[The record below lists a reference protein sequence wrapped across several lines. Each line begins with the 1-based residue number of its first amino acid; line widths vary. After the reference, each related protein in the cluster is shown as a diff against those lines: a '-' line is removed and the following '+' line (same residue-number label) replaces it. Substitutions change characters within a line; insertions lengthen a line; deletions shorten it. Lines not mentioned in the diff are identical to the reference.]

1 MCFVHI
7 FPIKLEHIVYYLLPD
22 AFTYVVST
30 HFLHAE
36 YDDSCLITYLINIF
50 IIKRLCNLGFIKDNL
65 SDIY

>member
-7 FPIKLEHIVYYLLPD
+7 FPIKLEHIAYYLLPD

-36 YDDSCLITYLINIF
+36 YDDSCLIT
-50 IIKRLCNLGFIKDNL
+50 
-65 SDIY
+65 